1 MFRRFEGA
9 RIKKSGYKKP
19 GQEFGREIR
28 RIFEWHLFPIAV
40 QLNLV
45 LFNLVQRKPMVE
57 VSVDEIEDCRDDA
70 IIFIDNLIFYIFA
83 LDAVTVRHVGD
94 MDGVLYIKSKQG

>member
-1 MFRRFEGA
+1 VIRRFEGA
-9 RIKKSGYKKP
+9 RIKYSGYKKP

-45 LFNLVQRKPMVE
+45 LFNLVQRKLRME
-57 VSVDEIEDCRDDA
+57 VSVDEIEDSRDDA
-70 IIFIDNLIFYIFA
+70 IIFIDNLILHIFA
-83 LDAVTVRHVGD
+83 VEAVTIGHVAD
-94 MDGVLYIKSKQG
+94 MNGVLHG

>member
-1 MFRRFEGA
+1 MIRRFEGA
-9 RIKKSGYKKP
+9 RIKYSGYKKP

-45 LFNLVQRKPMVE
+45 LLNLVQRKPRME
-57 VSVDEIEDCRDDA
+57 VSVDEIEDSRDDA
-70 IIFIDNLIFYIFA
+70 IIFIDNLIFYIVA
-83 LDAVTVRHVGD
+83 TEAVTIRHVAD
-94 MDGVLYIKSKQG
+94 MNSVLHG